1 MTERLPTG
9 ESGTATPGARD
20 LDMNDELNSRPG
32 ASLAETAAA
41 AWVAKL
47 SAGGVTEEQR
57 GDLMRWLNADPE
69 HRRHFRAMQTLW
81 QNAPAHAA
89 TERIE
94 PAKRRAAALPF
105 AAAAA
110 VVLAI
115 IGALYLVYRPQ
126 YVVYTTKVGE
136 QQTINALDG
145 SVINLNTASEFA
157 LRLTD
162 KMRSAQ
168 LRRGEAYFSVQP
180 DADRPFEIDLDDS
193 SIRVV
198 GTHFNVRREVDY
210 FSVAVVEGVVR
221 VQVDGAQPATLTG
234 GQQLTYR
241 SGATPLIE
249 PYAAAL
255 APEWVS
261 GKVTF
266 DNVPLPLALAE
277 ARRYLAQPIVIA
289 DPRLQTLEVSGIF
302 RVDRLDELVNILE
315 EERLVRVE
323 RAEDGRGLRLHAP

>member
-1 MTERLPTG
+1 MTERLHPG
-9 ESGTATPGARD
+9 ESGTGRPGAQD

-32 ASLAETAAA
+32 ASLAETAAG

-47 SAGGVTEEQR
+47 SAGEVTEAER
-57 GDLMRWLNADPE
+57 GELMRWLNADPE

-81 QNAPAHAA
+81 QSAPAHTAA
-89 TERIE
+89 ERE
-94 PAKRRAAALPF
+94 PVRRRAVTWPF

-110 VVLAI
+110 VVLAM
-115 IGALYLVYRPQ
+115 IGVLYFAYQPR
-126 YVVYTTKVGE
+126 YDVYTTKAGE
-136 QQTINALDG
+136 QQIINASDG

-180 DADRPFEIDLDDS
+180 DADRPFEIELDGS

-198 GTHFNVRREVDY
+198 GTHFNVRREMDY

-221 VQVDGAQPATLTG
+221 VQVDGAQPATLTA
-234 GQQLTYR
+234 GQRLTSR
-241 SGATPLIE
+241 SGATPVIE
-249 PYAAAL
+249 PYASL

-261 GKVTF
+261 GKVSF
-266 DNVPLPLALAE
+266 DDVPLPLALAE
-277 ARRYLAQPIVIA
+277 ARRYLSQPIEIA
-289 DPRLQTLEVSGIF
+289 DSRLQSLKVSGRF
-302 RVDRLDELVNILE
+302 RVDRLDELVTILE
-315 EERLVRVE
+315 EEHLVRVE
-323 RAEDGRGLRLHAP
+323 RAGDGRGLRLHAP